1 MVVGVDVTL
10 TEIRTYETGR
20 ESGDRR
26 KSAGRVSFVP
36 AHWFLYA
43 GRADPK
49 DFEKYLTYW
58 LKFSSW
64 KVSSKAPTKTFRLS
78 THSER
83 LSIFSTIGALH
94 QQGCCN
100 RCLSAFQSGLMCC
113 RKYNA
118 EPPHTPAV
126 GLNTNTW
133 QERLAAWHWWAF
145 CILDNLCAGDVKAFF
160 VICHRRLFCDLF
172 NLVLSG
178 LVVIRVFCGL
188 GLNLRDESSWKWR
201 HQIWANQCKKIHLNY
216 WQKII
221 ISKNLSRLPL
231 RLISG
236 WWEEKPQFCF
246 ENRTF
251 YNIQPWIH
259 ADNWPTRNWP
269 VAVRRSL
276 LLTSVTGCPK
286 FRMSGYLL
294 KGLAVKC
301 SRQLPLENREQRTEN
316 REQRTDS
323 DIWLL
328 ASDFWCGSGKTE
340 KYG

>member
-10 TEIRTYETGR
+10 TEIRTYEIGR
-20 ESGDRR
+20 ESGERR
-26 KSAGRVSFVP
+26 KSAERVSFVP
-36 AHWFLYA
+36 AHWFSYA

-83 LSIFSTIGALH
+83 LSIFSTTGALH

-133 QERLAAWHWWAF
+133 QEHLAAWHWWAF
-145 CILDNLCAGDVKAFF
+145 CISDNVCAGDVKAFF
-160 VICHRRLFCDLF
+160 VICHSCLFCDLF

-178 LVVIRVFCGL
+178 LVVIECFVAWAWISEMRAA
-188 GLNLRDESSWKWR
+188 ESEDIR
-201 HQIWANQCKKIHLNY
+201 FEQTNAKKIHLNY

-269 VAVRRSL
+269 VTVRRSL

-286 FRMSGYLL
+286 FRMSGHLL

-301 SRQLPLENREQRTEN
+301 SRQLPFSYQFAGVGQENQRNVDKLTLNVKWEP
-316 REQRTDS
+316 R
-323 DIWLL
+323 
-328 ASDFWCGSGKTE
+328 
-340 KYG
+340 